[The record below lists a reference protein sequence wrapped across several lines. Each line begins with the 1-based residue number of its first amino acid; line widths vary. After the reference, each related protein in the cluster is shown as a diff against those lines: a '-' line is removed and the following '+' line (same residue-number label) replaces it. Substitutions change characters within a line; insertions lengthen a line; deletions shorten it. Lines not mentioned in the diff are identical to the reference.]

1 MKNEYDLL
9 DNVVKIHHYLSL
21 ISFEA
26 IEYSREGKKL
36 TQQSVEV
43 KSIFE
48 LLGYLQNYEIR
59 AEEILPS
66 KLAPR
71 KNDIK
76 YLFEE
81 YCLPSDPNFYKTLSK
96 ETQITLKKLECEGE
110 NWAGEVFHVF
120 RLQCF
125 YMNYFLPRIYK
136 SAGLSKAE
144 AEETP
149 VQEKQVE
156 KSVNPQSVEEQ
167 KAEALENNA
176 GRYSEELLRLFHGH
190 TELLD
195 ELIGLSDGDIAARIN
210 KLATERDKR
219 KMPLIE
225 NPGNYGNKS
234 AYARALKD
242 NGLIKGSE
250 NTFRRLL

>member
-1 MKNEYDLL
+1 M
-9 DNVVKIHHYLSL
+9 
-21 ISFEA
+21 
-26 IEYSREGKKL
+26 EYSREGKKL
-36 TQQSVEV
+36 TQQSVEA

-81 YCLPSDPNFYKTLSK
+81 HNLPSDPNFYKTLSK
-96 ETQITLKKLECEGE
+96 ETQITLEKLECEGE
-110 NWAGEVFHVF
+110 NWAREVFHVF
-120 RLQCF
+120 GLQCF

-136 SAGLSKAE
+136 CAGLSNAE

-156 KSVNPQSVEEQ
+156 KSVNPQPVEEQ
-167 KAEALENNA
+167 KAEEKEKKKEEN
-176 GRYSEELLRLFHGH
+176 GRKYSEGLLKLFHGH
-190 TELLD
+190 VELLD
-195 ELIGLSDGDIAARIN
+195 KLVGLPDQEIAIKIDKWARE
-210 KLATERDKR
+210 KDKFG
-219 KMPLIE
+219 KPLIE
-225 NPGNYGNKS
+225 NPGNHSKT
-234 AYARALKD
+234 AYARALKE
-242 NGLIKGSE
+242 NGLIELSE
-250 NTFRRLL
+250 ASFRKRL

>member
-156 KSVNPQSVEEQ
+156 KSVNPQPEEKQ
-167 KAEALENNA
+167 KAEEN
-176 GRYSEELLRLFHGH
+176 GRKYSEDLLKLFHYH
-190 TELLD
+190 VELLD
-195 ELIGLSDGDIAARIN
+195 SLVGLSDSEIADRIRQ
-210 KLATERDKR
+210 LATERDKFG
-219 KMPLIE
+219 KPLIE
-225 NPGNYGNKS
+225 NPGNNKRL
-234 AYARALKD
+234 AYAQALKE
-242 NGLIKGSE
+242 NELIKGSE
-250 NTFRRLL
+250 NTFRRKL

>member
-120 RLQCF
+120 RLQCS

-167 KAEALENNA
+167 KAEEN
-176 GRYSEELLRLFHGH
+176 GRKYSEDLLKLFHYH
-190 TELLD
+190 VEKLD
-195 ELIGLSDGDIAARIN
+195 SLVGLSDSEIADLI
-210 KLATERDKR
+210 KKWATEKDKFG
-219 KMPLIE
+219 KPLIE
-225 NPGNYGNKS
+225 NPGNNKRL
-234 AYARALKD
+234 AYAQALKE
-242 NGLIKGSE
+242 NELIKGSV
-250 NTFRRLL
+250 NTFRRKL

>member
-59 AEEILPS
+59 AEEILPN

-167 KAEALENNA
+167 KAEEN
-176 GRYSEELLRLFHGH
+176 GRKYSEDLLKLFHSH
-190 TELLD
+190 VEELDSLV
-195 ELIGLSDGDIAARIN
+195 GLSDSKIAARIN
-210 KLATERDKR
+210 KLAKERDKFD
-219 KMPLIE
+219 KPLIE
-225 NPGNYGNKS
+225 NPENNKRL
-234 AYARALKD
+234 AYAKALKE
-242 NGLIKGSE
+242 NELIKGSE
-250 NTFRRLL
+250 NTFRRKL

>member
-48 LLGYLQNYEIR
+48 LIGYLQNYEIR

-76 YLFEE
+76 YLFKE

-156 KSVNPQSVEEQ
+156 KSVNPQPEEKQ
-167 KAEALENNA
+167 KAEEN
-176 GRYSEELLRLFHGH
+176 GRKYSEDLLKLFHSH
-190 TELLD
+190 VEELDSLV
-195 ELIGLSDGDIAARIN
+195 GLSDSKIADRIN
-210 KLATERDKR
+210 KLAKERDKFG
-219 KMPLIE
+219 KPKIE

-234 AYARALKD
+234 AYAQALKD
-242 NGLIKGSE
+242 NGLINCSVG
-250 NTFRRLL
+250 TFRRLL

>member
-167 KAEALENNA
+167 KAEEN
-176 GRYSEELLRLFHGH
+176 GRKYSEDLLKLFHYNVE
-190 TELLD
+190 ELDSLV
-195 ELIGLSDGDIAARIN
+195 GLSDSEIVDRI
-210 KLATERDKR
+210 KQLAKKKDKFD
-219 KMPLIE
+219 KPLIE
-225 NPGNYGNKS
+225 NPGNNKRL
-234 AYARALKD
+234 AYAQALKE
-242 NGLIKGSE
+242 NELIKGSE
-250 NTFRRLL
+250 NTFRRKL